1 MYNKSRRAER
11 RHVEE
16 RLCLQ
21 FCQMSLSG
29 MGVADVFGWMPVRV
43 RVSLGVYKCKR

>member
-21 FCQMSLSG
+21 FCRMPLPG
-29 MGVADVFGWMPVRV
+29 MGVADVFGWMPVCAREFGRV
-43 RVSLGVYKCKR
+43 